1 VVVGGHARAT
11 ATATATATAPAARV
25 VIVIVPATRVAV
37 ATSVATATNFNFK
50 SVKADY
56 LLSLMTND
64 LLNSRLPNIEL
75 SYGEQLHRKVQSDFY
90 QLIPQGNKCLV
101 WYTYLNGDNVCFI
114 LHLSNNSESIT
125 TVEKTFAC
133 FNDDLCY
140 GKGTIL
146 SGYIFKYK
154 NVNILS
160 AVDIHYYKGDDLYN
174 TKNHEKNSIMC
185 KFFSEDTRQ
194 EIYSVNQLLVAFPLK
209 SRSYADAIALAKTCS
224 YPVHSISLIN
234 ETDTKTIGYYKYIP
248 KTLPYAMFLIKA
260 QIGADIYNLY
270 IEDAYTP
277 YGIAAIT
284 NYKTSV
290 MMNKC
295 FRKIKEN
302 DNLDLLEESDDE
314 EDFENINCDK
324 YVDLFKSEIVKC
336 VYIPKFKKWK
346 PVAIC
351 EKNTSITSK
360 RDVVMMEKNSLI
372 NKLNYAKE

>member
-1 VVVGGHARAT
+1 
-11 ATATATATAPAARV
+11 
-25 VIVIVPATRVAV
+25 
-37 ATSVATATNFNFK
+37 
-50 SVKADY
+50 
-56 LLSLMTND
+56 MTNN

-75 SYGEQLHRKVQSDFY
+75 SYGEPLHRKVQADFY
-90 QLIPQGNKCLV
+90 QVIPRGNKCLL

-114 LHLSNNSESIT
+114 LHLSDNSESIK

-133 FNDDLCY
+133 FNHDLCY

-154 NVNILS
+154 NANIMS
-160 AVDIHYYKGDDLYN
+160 AVDIHYYKGDELYN
-174 TKNHEKNSIMC
+174 IKNCEKNSIMYR
-185 KFFSEDTRQ
+185 FFSEDTRQ

-209 SRSYADAIALAKTCS
+209 ARSYTEVITLAKTCS
-224 YPVHSISLIN
+224 YPIHSISLIN
-234 ETDTKTIGYYKYIP
+234 DADTKPLGYYKYIP

-260 QIGADIYNLY
+260 QLLADIYNLY
-270 IEDAYTP
+270 IEHDSNP

-290 MMNKC
+290 MMNNS

-302 DNLDLLEESDDE
+302 GNLDLLEESDDE
-314 EDFENINCDK
+314 EDFENINEDK
-324 YVDLFKSEIVKC
+324 YVDLCKSEIVRC

-351 EKNTSITSK
+351 EKNTPLTSK
-360 RDVVMMEKNSLI
+360 CDVVMMEKKYNNNNHVL
-372 NKLNYAKE
+372 